1 MKYVFIYLM
10 MTIFEGKLYV
20 ESPWSV
26 KNLFNFNNISGGLEY
41 SISTFG
47 NILYNEKDEIS
58 LYIPPSQNKYGCDPI
73 AIHPS
78 DKNERFF
85 YLVKRGICTYS
96 KKAFVA

>member
-1 MKYVFIYLM
+1 MFIFLFLGE
-10 MTIFEGKLYV
+10 IHSNLYV
-20 ESPWSV
+20 ETPRSV
-26 KNLFNFNNISGGLEY
+26 KNLFNYKNMTGGLEY

-58 LYIPPSQNKYGCDPI
+58 IYIPPPENIFGCDPI
-73 AIHPS
+73 VIHPS